1 MPYATKTDMQLR
13 YGDAELQQLTDI
25 GKPRT
30 GGVVDAV
37 LDRALADAS
46 AWIDSYL
53 VGRYPLPIT
62 DVSALEG
69 LKLHATGEARYLLM
83 TTHPDDAAQKMHEE
97 RERFFS
103 RVAKGDISL
112 IAAADVPAA
121 AGLGPVL
128 FKPGSKVFGRGDDA
142 FGDGTSGDYG
152 RRGYW

>member
-30 GGVVDAV
+30 GAIVDAV

-62 DVSALEG
+62 DAAALDG

-83 TTHPDDAAQKMHEE
+83 TANPDDAAQKAHDE

-103 RVAKGDISL
+103 RVAKGEISL

-121 AGLGPVL
+121 LGLGPVL

-142 FGDGTSGDYG
+142 FSADGICDHD